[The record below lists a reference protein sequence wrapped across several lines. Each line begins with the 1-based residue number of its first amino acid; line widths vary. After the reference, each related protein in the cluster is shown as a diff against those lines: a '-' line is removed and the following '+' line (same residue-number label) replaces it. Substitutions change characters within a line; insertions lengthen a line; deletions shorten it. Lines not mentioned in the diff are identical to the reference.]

1 MGIDFGALIIDL
13 ETLAGSSKEDF
24 DNEFWNSYEK
34 YVTEYNRLLNDVQ
47 SLGFYKSLKPVEPVP
62 FSDQSFKS
70 EFSDIEK
77 AKLREVANA
86 SSALLKKVKL
96 LLSPPSETKLNNKV
110 RSNKVFVV
118 YGKEDET
125 SSDVI
130 QTLQKLELEPIT
142 LHDEPNSQNSTL
154 GKIED
159 YPHVSFAVVVLSP
172 DDLAHPMEEPSES
185 AKYRASQNVILE
197 LGYFLGKLGKQNVVA
212 IYNKKENFK
221 VPTDITGVI
230 WIEHKTGWYFQLIRE
245 LKECNFDV
253 DANKLGWL

>member
-13 ETLAGSSKEDF
+13 ETLEDSSKEDF

-70 EFSDIEK
+70 GFSDIEK
-77 AKLREVANA
+77 AKLREVTNA
-86 SSALLKKVKL
+86 SSALLKKVRL
-96 LLSPPSETKLNNKV
+96 LLSPPSETKLNNKI
-110 RSNKVFVV
+110 RSNKVFVA
-118 YGKEDET
+118 YEKEDEV

-130 QTLQKLELEPIT
+130 QILQKLELEPII
-142 LHDEPNSQNSTL
+142 LHEESNRQKTIL
-154 GKIED
+154 EKIEC
-159 YPHVSFAVVVLSP
+159 YPPVSFAVVILSP
-172 DDLAHPMEEPSES
+172 DDLVYPKEGTLDQ
-185 AKYRASQNVILE
+185 AKFRAAQSVILE

-212 IYNKKENFK
+212 IYKKEENFK
-221 VPTDITGVI
+221 VPTDITCVI

-245 LKECNFDV
+245 LKECNFEV

>member
-1 MGIDFGALIIDL
+1 MRIDFGALIIDL

-24 DNEFWNSYEK
+24 VNEFWNNYEK
-34 YVTEYNRLLNDVQ
+34 YVTEYNRLLNDMQ
-47 SLGFYKSLKPVEPVP
+47 SLGFYKSLKPVEPVA

-70 EFSDIEK
+70 GFSVIEK

-86 SSALLKKVKL
+86 SSALLKKVRL
-96 LLSPPSETKLNNKV
+96 LLSPPSETKLNKKV

-118 YGKEDET
+118 YGKEDEF
-125 SSDVI
+125 SSDII
-130 QTLQKLELEPIT
+130 QILQKLELEPIT
-142 LHDEPNSQNSTL
+142 LHEEPNNQNNIIE
-154 GKIED
+154 KIED
-159 YPHVSFAVVVLSP
+159 YPHVSFAVFILSP
-172 DDLAHPMEEPSES
+172 DDLAHPKEQTSKL
-185 AKYRASQNVILE
+185 AKYRVSQNIILE

-212 IYNKKENFK
+212 IYNKKENFE

-230 WIEHKTGWYFQLIRE
+230 WIEHKTGWYFQLIKE